1 MNKEQKIHDEMMR
14 MKVNNATMDIIRAIK
29 VQGLD
34 PQATIVSIVKASA
47 VLIEGYASI
56 GGDADSLEMMMK
68 EMIGPARKEAKRMM
82 FKDAKGIFNN

>member
-1 MNKEQKIHDEMMR
+1 MNKEQKIHEEMMR
-14 MKVNNATMDIIRAIK
+14 MKVNNATMDIIRAVK

-47 VLIEGYASI
+47 VLIEGYAAI

-68 EMIGPARKEAKRMM
+68 EMIRPARKEAKKMY
-82 FKDAKGIFNN
+82 KDAKDLFKN